1 MIYYHCA
8 IWMFKII
15 FSQVKT
21 GTSICTQSL
30 VCTLGLTRCESTVRN
45 MYLAS

>member
-1 MIYYHCA
+1 
-8 IWMFKII
+8 MFKII

-21 GTSICTQSL
+21 GTSSICTQSL